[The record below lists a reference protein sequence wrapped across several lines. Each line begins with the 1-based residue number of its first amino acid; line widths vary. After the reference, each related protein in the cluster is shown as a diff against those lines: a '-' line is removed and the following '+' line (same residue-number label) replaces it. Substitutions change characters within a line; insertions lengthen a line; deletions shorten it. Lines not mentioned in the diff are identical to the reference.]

1 MEYVTVILGELL
13 QISWHCICV
22 NMRVLWRLSV
32 HTVPH
37 YPVPVR
43 LCPWLENHRSKVQ
56 EHFSLRLYLE
66 EGLKRQ
72 ALKLSALDGLN
83 ASSQHENT
91 ALFFYFTLWKF
102 HCWMQKTTNTLWM
115 KPTLHP
121 KVTLDASDDFHSF
134 SLSVCLSTPHPH
146 PHLHA
151 PNPVAPVQDRP
162 AVHDQ

>member
-13 QISWHCICV
+13 QISWHCICF
-22 NMRVLWRLSV
+22 NMRVLWRLSST
-32 HTVPH
+32 HCATLS
-37 YPVPVR
+37 R
-43 LCPWLENHRSKVQ
+43 TSTSTGLRTTAQKVQ

-91 ALFFYFTLWKF
+91 ALFFYFTLFWEF
-102 HCWMQKTTNTLWM
+102 HCWMQKSTNTA
-115 KPTLHP
+115 P
-121 KVTLDASDDFHSF
+121 KCHFGCFWWFSLPL